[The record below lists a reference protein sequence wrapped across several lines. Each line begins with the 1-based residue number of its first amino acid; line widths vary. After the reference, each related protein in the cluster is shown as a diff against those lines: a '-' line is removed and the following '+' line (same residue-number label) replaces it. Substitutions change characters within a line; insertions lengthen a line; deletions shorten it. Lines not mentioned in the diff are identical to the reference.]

1 MTSSGAYSFNP
12 DLISI
17 ITDAYERCGK
27 EPSMI
32 SSYMIKSA
40 LYTSNMVLADLAN
53 QQLNLWT
60 VESMILSLN
69 DSQATYALPL
79 GTIDVTEV
87 TMRYTNRLLSGTAAS
102 SAGGTAANAFDGD
115 SGTACTQTTPD
126 GNISYDWGTGV
137 SNLVNVVGI
146 QSNSATTYTLIFEGS
161 VDGST
166 WISKLVAPAK
176 AYIAGQTQWY
186 DIPYANKYQYFRVR
200 ETGGATLNVREVYFN
215 ALSGTSD
222 IIMSRLS
229 RSEYVSVGNKAEAG
243 RSSSF
248 YIERAQSIP
257 TITFWPPPQEEFTSV
272 FINRIRQ
279 VQDATQSQQTLDIPY
294 RFLEAFTSTLAAKL
308 ALKCAFDRVA
318 VLAEAAKG
326 SVDIAL
332 MEDRERVDVSFKP
345 DLGGYAT

>member
-27 EPSMI
+27 TPSEI
-32 SSYMIKSA
+32 SAYMIKSA

-69 DSQATYALPL
+69 DSQATYVLPL

-87 TMRYTNRLLSGTAAS
+87 TMRYSNRLLNGTASS
-102 SAGGTAANAFDGD
+102 SAGGTAANAFDGNNA
-115 SGTACTQTTPD
+115 TACTQTSIN
-126 GNISYDWGTGV
+126 GNISYNWGTGV
-137 SNLVNVVGI
+137 SNLVTMVGI

-161 VDGST
+161 NDNAT

-176 AYIAGQTQWY
+176 AYAAGETQWY
-186 DIPYANKYQYFRVR
+186 DVPFANKYQYFRVR
-200 ETGGATLNVREVYFN
+200 EAGGAILNVREVYFN

-229 RSEYVSVGNKAEAG
+229 RSEYVSMGNKAESG

-257 TITFWPPPQEEFTSV
+257 TITFWPPPQEEFTTV

-294 RFLEAFTSTLAAKL
+294 RFLEAFTSTLSAKL
-308 ALKCAFDRVA
+308 SLKCAFDRVA
-318 VLAEAAKG
+318 VLTEAAKG
-326 SVDIAL
+326 SVELAL

-345 DLGGYAT
+345 DVGGYAT

>member
-32 SSYMIKSA
+32 SAYMIKSA
-40 LYTSNMVLADLAN
+40 LYSTNMVLADLAN

-87 TMRYTNRLLSGTAAS
+87 TMRYSNRLLDGTASS
-102 SAGGTAANAFDGD
+102 SAGGSASNAFDGN
-115 SGTACTQTTPD
+115 SATACTQTSSN
-126 GNISYDWGTGV
+126 GNISYNWGTDV
-137 SNLVNVVGI
+137 SNLVNMVGI
-146 QSNSATTYTLIFEGS
+146 QSNSATTYTLVFEGS

-166 WISKLVAPAK
+166 WVSKLVAPAK
-176 AYIAGQTQWY
+176 AYAAGETQWY

-200 ETGGATLNVREVYFN
+200 ETGGATLSVREVYFN

-229 RSEYVSVGNKAEAG
+229 RSEYVSMGNKSEAG

-257 TITFWPPPQEEFTSV
+257 TITFWPPPQEEFTTV

-279 VQDATQSQQTLDIPY
+279 VQDATQSQETLDIPY

-308 ALKCAFDRVA
+308 SLKCAFDRVA
-318 VLAEAAKG
+318 VLSKAAEM
-326 SVDIAL
+326 SVEIAL
-332 MEDRERVDVSFKP
+332 NEDRERVDVSFKP
-345 DLGGYAT
+345 DIGGYAT